1 MRFKARSVTIAV
13 FLLFITN
20 ITYSQLIPKRFSI
33 AGGPTIGWFFNN
45 TDDLN
50 AEMTKIGMPAF
61 TADGFLLLGGG
72 GFVDLPLKSVKWL
85 RVGGSGE
92 GFTAQN
98 TITTGNITRTAY
110 YHYGSGGISLDYV
123 KSFGKTIELT
133 LGAYLATGKL
143 TIQMYQNNSSFGNWN
158 NIFGQYGGDST
169 TQNFSNKLSV
179 RFFSARPQIGLGVF
193 LTSFLYAKLNAGY
206 QFSANNSWY
215 VDDDI
220 PVTDAPSGIKADGF
234 IINFGL
240 NFGLFIK

>member
-1 MRFKARSVTIAV
+1 LRFKSFSVIIIV
-13 FLLFITN
+13 FLTFN
-20 ITYSQLIPKRFSI
+20 ISYSQLIPKKFSI

-61 TADGFLLLGGG
+61 STDGFLLLGGG
-72 GFVDLPLKSVKWL
+72 GFVDVPLKSIRWL

-92 GFTAQN
+92 GFTTQSQ
-98 TITTGNITRTAY
+98 ITSGNITRTAY

-123 KSFGKTIELT
+123 KSFGKSIELT
-133 LGAYLATGKL
+133 LGAYFATGKL
-143 TIQMYQNNSSFGNWN
+143 TIQFYQNNSSFGNWN
-158 NIFGQYGGDST
+158 NIIGQYGGDST

-179 RFFSARPQIGLGVF
+179 RFYSARPQIGLGVF
-193 LTSFLYAKLNAGY
+193 ITSYLYAKLNAGY

-220 PVTDAPSGIKADGF
+220 PVTDAPTGIKADGL
-234 IINFGL
+234 ILNFGL